1 MTGRMRVRALEAA
14 SRVYIRVCGF
24 FLVSV
29 EIAKALVRLRKMLQ
43 PTVHVL
49 VPQVLFSYLI
59 STVTRERR
67 SPQEVNREL
76 FRIGVWTGSLA
87 MLKLAKPSDIARFL
101 PDTFDADIIGDGIK
115 LVGSAAWYIFAGHM
129 PTIKTEIKAPKFLW
143 INLMESPGKD
153 AFYKIETAEGV
164 NVWYFLAGAYEG
176 AALTAF
182 RMLRKEELYLAMWR
196 PLPSGNGL
204 EGYYALREVGSA
216 EIARACVDADPEFFS
231 VVSWEDSARFA
242 EELLGVKIPPIP

>member
-1 MTGRMRVRALEAA
+1 LRLLVGF
-14 SRVYIRVCGF
+14 IFGFCGF

-76 FRIGVWTGSLA
+76 FRLGVWGGSLA
-87 MLKLAKPSDIARFL
+87 MLKLAKPEELARFW
-101 PDTFDADIIGDGIK
+101 PKSFDAGKLGGHIK
-115 LVGSAAWYIFAGHM
+115 LFGSAAWYIFAGHM
-129 PTIKTEIKAPKFLW
+129 PAIRTEARAPKLVW
-143 INLMESPGKD
+143 VNLEESPGKD
-153 AFYKIETAEGV
+153 AFYKVETPEGV
-164 NVWYFLAGAYEG
+164 SVWYFLAGAYEG
-176 AALTAF
+176 ATLTSF
-182 RMLRKEELYLAMWR
+182 RMLGEEERFLAMWR
-196 PLPSGNGL
+196 PLPGRNGL

-216 EIARACVDADPEFFS
+216 EIARACVEADPEFFS